1 MPLVTDP
8 RMIGSTSFTAE
19 VVKSLLETP
28 AGDFKGFQTVME
40 ALQVRSWLYDET
52 VGTGLSH
59 LEVKHLLGPTQWRAR
74 DRVRVSCIIPYGSSA
89 SHHSPPPATWLVSAQ
104 LMPHLIVCKGP
115 HGHRMV
121 RFHTSMY
128 FLPTLT

>member
-74 DRVRVSCIIPYGSSA
+74 DRVRVSWIIPIMA
-89 SHHSPPPATWLVSAQ
+89 PALLTIRRLQ
-104 LMPHLIVCKGP
+104 R
-115 HGHRMV
+115 HGWSV
-121 RFHTSMY
+121 PS
-128 FLPTLT
+128 